1 MEPHWIDDFIASLP
15 GTSTEHKAEWGS
27 MLYRVGDK
35 MIGMRGTYK
44 DGRPILTIKLPP
56 AQGETLRETHE
67 AIIPGYYSNKVHY
80 NSIFLDAGFDDAFIT
95 ELIEDAY
102 DCVFAT
108 LTKKTQRAITEETPN
123 P

>member
-1 MEPHWIDDFIASLP
+1 MEPHWIDERIASLP
-15 GTSTEHKAEWGS
+15 GTSTEHKPAWGS

-56 AQGETLRETHE
+56 AQGELLRETYD

-80 NSIFLDAGFDDAFIT
+80 NSVFLDAGFDDAFIG

-108 LTKKTQRAITEETPN
+108 LTGKAQKAITDV
-123 P
+123 